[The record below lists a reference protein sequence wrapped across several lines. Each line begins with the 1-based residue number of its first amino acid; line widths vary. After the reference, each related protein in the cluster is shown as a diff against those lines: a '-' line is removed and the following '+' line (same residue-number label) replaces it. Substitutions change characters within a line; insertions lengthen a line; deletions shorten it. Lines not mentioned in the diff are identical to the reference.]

1 MPIDYDDVLG
11 GILPFFHIYGQVL
24 TLLLTLREGAS
35 VVTTK
40 KFDFVQFLQMIQ
52 DDDVSE
58 RFRGLEMMVVPSDR
72 VLVRYLWSYSPLN
85 FTEICSQWSD
95 IKY

>member
-58 RFRGLEMMVVPSDR
+58 RFRGLERMVFPDHQFFVCCLRSI
-72 VLVRYLWSYSPLN
+72 LSPN
-85 FTEICSQWSD
+85 ISEICSLIS
-95 IKY
+95 KY